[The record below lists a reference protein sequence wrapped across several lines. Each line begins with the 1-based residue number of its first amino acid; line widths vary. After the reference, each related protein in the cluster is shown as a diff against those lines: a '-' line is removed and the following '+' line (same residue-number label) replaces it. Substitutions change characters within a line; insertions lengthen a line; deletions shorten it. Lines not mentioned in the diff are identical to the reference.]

1 MRHHRIN
8 VTIFLCVACLI
19 LGTVCAPKQV
29 NAKEADVAKNVI
41 TATDSTSKEILSQVG
56 LFSSFSNANILMF
69 NQVLKE
75 QQLSLKE
82 QQLSLK
88 EQQLS
93 LKEQQ
98 LSLKEQQLSLKEQQD
113 KLEKEEKEQEAK
125 KQEEVKKGWTH
136 EFHVTAYCGCYSCS
150 EGYGT
155 QTSTGVTAEAGKT
168 IAVDPDVVPYGS
180 KVQINGHTYV
190 AEDCGGAINGY
201 EIDIYMDEHSST
213 DRFGS
218 QYIVCTVY
226 TK

>member
-1 MRHHRIN
+1 MEVDILRHHRIN
-8 VTIFLCVACLI
+8 ITIFLCVACLI

-29 NAKEADVAKNVI
+29 NAKEADVAKDVI
-41 TATDSTSKEILSQVG
+41 TATDSASKETLSQVG

-75 QQLSLKE
+75 QQLSLEK
-82 QQLSLK
+82 
-88 EQQLS
+88 
-93 LKEQQ
+93 
-98 LSLKEQQLSLKEQQD
+98 QQD
-113 KLEKEEKEQEAK
+113 KLKKEEKEQEAK

-155 QTSTGVTAEAGKT
+155 QTSTGVTAEAGRT

-201 EIDIYMDEHSST
+201 DIDIYMDEHSST

>member
-1 MRHHRIN
+1 MEVDILRQHRIN
-8 VTIFLCVACLI
+8 ATIFLCVACLI
-19 LGTVCAPKQV
+19 LGMVCDPKQV

-41 TATDSTSKEILSQVG
+41 TATDSTSKKILSQVG

-75 QQLSLKE
+75 QQSSLKE
-82 QQLSLK
+82 QQLSLEK
-88 EQQLS
+88 
-93 LKEQQ
+93 
-98 LSLKEQQLSLKEQQD
+98 QQD
-113 KLEKEEKEQEAK
+113 KLKKEEKEQEAK

-155 QTSTGVTAEAGKT
+155 QTSTGVTAEAGRT

-226 TK
+226 TN

>member
-1 MRHHRIN
+1 MEVDILRQHRVN
-8 VTIFLCVACLI
+8 ATIFLCVACLI
-19 LGTVCAPKQV
+19 LGMVCDPKQV

-98 LSLKEQQLSLKEQQD
+98 LSLEKQQD
-113 KLEKEEKEQEAK
+113 KLKKEEKEQEAK

-155 QTSTGVTAEAGKT
+155 QTSTGVTAEAGRT

-226 TK
+226 TN

>member
-1 MRHHRIN
+1 MEVDILRQHRIN
-8 VTIFLCVACLI
+8 ATIFLCVACLI
-19 LGTVCAPKQV
+19 LGMVCDPKQV

-93 LKEQQ
+93 LEK
-98 LSLKEQQLSLKEQQD
+98 QQD
-113 KLEKEEKEQEAK
+113 KLKKEEKEQEAK

-155 QTSTGVTAEAGKT
+155 QTSTGVTAEAGRT

-226 TK
+226 TN

>member
-1 MRHHRIN
+1 MRQHRIN
-8 VTIFLCVACLI
+8 ATIFLCVACLI
-19 LGTVCAPKQV
+19 LGMVCDPKQV

-41 TATDSTSKEILSQVG
+41 TATDSTSKKILSQVG

-93 LKEQQ
+93 LEK
-98 LSLKEQQLSLKEQQD
+98 QQD
-113 KLEKEEKEQEAK
+113 KLKKEEKEQEAK

-155 QTSTGVTAEAGKT
+155 QTSTGVTAEAGRT

-226 TK
+226 TN

>member
-1 MRHHRIN
+1 MRQHRIN
-8 VTIFLCVACLI
+8 ATIFLCVACLI
-19 LGTVCAPKQV
+19 LGMVCDPKQV

-93 LKEQQ
+93 LEK
-98 LSLKEQQLSLKEQQD
+98 QQD
-113 KLEKEEKEQEAK
+113 KLKKEEKEQEAK

-155 QTSTGVTAEAGKT
+155 QTSTGVTAEAGRT
-168 IAVDPDVVPYGS
+168 IAADPDVVPYGS

-226 TK
+226 TN

>member
-93 LKEQQ
+93 LEK
-98 LSLKEQQLSLKEQQD
+98 QQD
-113 KLEKEEKEQEAK
+113 KLKKEEKEQEAK

-155 QTSTGVTAEAGKT
+155 QTSTGVTAEAGRT

-201 EIDIYMDEHSST
+201 DIDIYMDEHSST

>member
-56 LFSSFSNANILMF
+56 LFSSFSNATILMF

-75 QQLSLKE
+75 QQLN
-82 QQLSLK
+82 LK

-155 QTSTGVTAEAGKT
+155 QTSTGVTAEAGRT

>member
-1 MRHHRIN
+1 MRQHRIN
-8 VTIFLCVACLI
+8 ATIFLCVACLI
-19 LGTVCAPKQV
+19 LGMVCDPKQV

-93 LKEQQ
+93 LEK
-98 LSLKEQQLSLKEQQD
+98 QQD
-113 KLEKEEKEQEAK
+113 KLKKEEKEQEAK

-155 QTSTGVTAEAGKT
+155 QTSTGVTAEAGRT
-168 IAVDPDVVPYGS
+168 IAVDTDVVPYGS

-226 TK
+226 TN

>member
-69 NQVLKE
+69 NQV
-75 QQLSLKE
+75 
-82 QQLSLK
+82 LK

>member
-1 MRHHRIN
+1 MEVDILRQHRIN
-8 VTIFLCVACLI
+8 ATIFLCVACLI
-19 LGTVCAPKQV
+19 LGMVCDPKQV

-88 EQQLS
+88 
-93 LKEQQ
+93 K
-98 LSLKEQQLSLKEQQD
+98 QQD
-113 KLEKEEKEQEAK
+113 KLKKEEKEQEAK

-155 QTSTGVTAEAGKT
+155 QTSTGVTAEAGRT

-226 TK
+226 TN

>member
-1 MRHHRIN
+1 MEVDILRQHRIN
-8 VTIFLCVACLI
+8 ATIFLCVACLI
-19 LGTVCAPKQV
+19 LGMVCDPKQV

-41 TATDSTSKEILSQVG
+41 TATDSTSKKILSQVG

-93 LKEQQ
+93 LEK
-98 LSLKEQQLSLKEQQD
+98 QQD
-113 KLEKEEKEQEAK
+113 KLKKEEKEQEAK
-125 KQEEVKKGWTH
+125 KQEEVKKAWTH

-155 QTSTGVTAEAGKT
+155 QTSTGVTAEAGRT

-226 TK
+226 TN

>member
-1 MRHHRIN
+1 MEVDILRQHRIN
-8 VTIFLCVACLI
+8 ATIFLCVACLI
-19 LGTVCAPKQV
+19 LGMVCDPKQV

-41 TATDSTSKEILSQVG
+41 TATDSTSKKILSQVG

-88 EQQLS
+88 
-93 LKEQQ
+93 K
-98 LSLKEQQLSLKEQQD
+98 QQD
-113 KLEKEEKEQEAK
+113 KLKKEEKEQEAK

-155 QTSTGVTAEAGKT
+155 QTSTGVTAEAGRT

-226 TK
+226 TN

>member
-1 MRHHRIN
+1 MRQHRIN
-8 VTIFLCVACLI
+8 ATIFLCVACLI
-19 LGTVCAPKQV
+19 LGMVCDPKQV

-93 LKEQQ
+93 LEK
-98 LSLKEQQLSLKEQQD
+98 QQD
-113 KLEKEEKEQEAK
+113 KLKKEEKEQEAK
-125 KQEEVKKGWTH
+125 KQEEVKKAWTH

-155 QTSTGVTAEAGKT
+155 QTSTGVTAEAGRT

-226 TK
+226 TN

>member
-29 NAKEADVAKNVI
+29 NAKEADVAKDVI
-41 TATDSTSKEILSQVG
+41 TATDSASKETLSQVG

-88 EQQLS
+88 EQQ
-93 LKEQQ
+93 
-98 LSLKEQQLSLKEQQD
+98 D
-113 KLEKEEKEQEAK
+113 KLKKEEKEQEAK

-155 QTSTGVTAEAGKT
+155 QTSTGVTAEAGRT

-226 TK
+226 TN

>member
-93 LKEQQ
+93 LK
-98 LSLKEQQLSLKEQQD
+98 KQQD
-113 KLEKEEKEQEAK
+113 KLKKEEKEQEAK

-155 QTSTGVTAEAGKT
+155 QTSTGVTAEAGRT

>member
-1 MRHHRIN
+1 MEVDILRQHRIN
-8 VTIFLCVACLI
+8 ATIFLCVACLI
-19 LGTVCAPKQV
+19 LGMVCDPKQV

-75 QQLSLKE
+75 QQLSLK
-82 QQLSLK
+82 K
-88 EQQLS
+88 
-93 LKEQQ
+93 
-98 LSLKEQQLSLKEQQD
+98 QQD
-113 KLEKEEKEQEAK
+113 KLKKEEKEQEAK

-155 QTSTGVTAEAGKT
+155 QTSTGVTAEAGRT

-226 TK
+226 TN

>member
-1 MRHHRIN
+1 MRQHRIN
-8 VTIFLCVACLI
+8 ATIFLCVACLI
-19 LGTVCAPKQV
+19 LGMVCDPKQV

-93 LKEQQ
+93 LEK
-98 LSLKEQQLSLKEQQD
+98 QQD
-113 KLEKEEKEQEAK
+113 KLKKEEKEQEAK

-155 QTSTGVTAEAGKT
+155 QTSTGVTAEAGRT

-180 KVQINGHTYV
+180 KVQINDHTYV

-226 TK
+226 TN

>member
-1 MRHHRIN
+1 MRPHRIN
-8 VTIFLCVACLI
+8 TTIFLCVACLI
-19 LGTVCAPKQV
+19 LGMVCDPKQV

-41 TATDSTSKEILSQVG
+41 TATDSTSKKILSQVG

-93 LKEQQ
+93 LK
-98 LSLKEQQLSLKEQQD
+98 KQQD
-113 KLEKEEKEQEAK
+113 KLKKEEKEQEAK

-155 QTSTGVTAEAGKT
+155 QTSTGVTAEAGRT

>member
-1 MRHHRIN
+1 MRQHRIN
-8 VTIFLCVACLI
+8 TTIFLCVACLI
-19 LGTVCAPKQV
+19 LGMVCDPKQV

-93 LKEQQ
+93 LK
-98 LSLKEQQLSLKEQQD
+98 KQQD
-113 KLEKEEKEQEAK
+113 KLKKEEKEQEAK

-155 QTSTGVTAEAGKT
+155 QTSTGVTAEAGRT

>member
-1 MRHHRIN
+1 MRQHRIN
-8 VTIFLCVACLI
+8 ATIFLCVACLI
-19 LGTVCAPKQV
+19 LGMVCDPKQV

-41 TATDSTSKEILSQVG
+41 TATDSTSKKILSQVG
-56 LFSSFSNANILMF
+56 LFSSFSNSNILMF

-93 LKEQQ
+93 LK
-98 LSLKEQQLSLKEQQD
+98 KQQD
-113 KLEKEEKEQEAK
+113 KLKKEEKEQEAK

-155 QTSTGVTAEAGKT
+155 QTSTGVTAEAGRT

-226 TK
+226 TN

>member
-29 NAKEADVAKNVI
+29 NAKEADVAKVVI
-41 TATDSTSKEILSQVG
+41 TATDSASKETLSQVG

-75 QQLSLKE
+75 QQLSLEK
-82 QQLSLK
+82 
-88 EQQLS
+88 
-93 LKEQQ
+93 
-98 LSLKEQQLSLKEQQD
+98 QQD
-113 KLEKEEKEQEAK
+113 NLKKEEKEQEAK

-155 QTSTGVTAEAGKT
+155 QTSTGVTAEAGRT

-201 EIDIYMDEHSST
+201 DIDIYMDEHSST

>member
-29 NAKEADVAKNVI
+29 NAKEADVAKDVI
-41 TATDSTSKEILSQVG
+41 TATDSASKETLSQVG

-98 LSLKEQQLSLKEQQD
+98 D
-113 KLEKEEKEQEAK
+113 KLKKEEKEQEAK

-155 QTSTGVTAEAGKT
+155 QTSTGVTAEAGRT

-226 TK
+226 TN

>member
-1 MRHHRIN
+1 MEVDILRHHRIN

-88 EQQLS
+88 
-93 LKEQQ
+93 K
-98 LSLKEQQLSLKEQQD
+98 QQD
-113 KLEKEEKEQEAK
+113 KLKKEEKEQEAK

-155 QTSTGVTAEAGKT
+155 QTSTGVTAEAGRT

>member
-1 MRHHRIN
+1 MEVDILRHHRIN

-93 LKEQQ
+93 LEK
-98 LSLKEQQLSLKEQQD
+98 QQD
-113 KLEKEEKEQEAK
+113 KLKKEEKEQEPK

-155 QTSTGVTAEAGKT
+155 QTSTGVTAEAGRT

-201 EIDIYMDEHSST
+201 DIDIYMDEHSST

>member
-8 VTIFLCVACLI
+8 ITIFLCVACLI

-29 NAKEADVAKNVI
+29 NAKEADVAKDVI
-41 TATDSTSKEILSQVG
+41 TATDSASKETLSQVG

-75 QQLSLKE
+75 QQLSLEK
-82 QQLSLK
+82 
-88 EQQLS
+88 
-93 LKEQQ
+93 
-98 LSLKEQQLSLKEQQD
+98 QQD
-113 KLEKEEKEQEAK
+113 KLKKEEKQQEAK

-155 QTSTGVTAEAGKT
+155 QTSTGVTAEAGRT

-201 EIDIYMDEHSST
+201 DIDIYMDEHSST

>member
-1 MRHHRIN
+1 MRQHRIN
-8 VTIFLCVACLI
+8 ATIFLCVACLI
-19 LGTVCAPKQV
+19 LGMVCDPKQV

-41 TATDSTSKEILSQVG
+41 TATDSTSKKILSQVG

-75 QQLSLKE
+75 QQSSLKE

-93 LKEQQ
+93 LEK
-98 LSLKEQQLSLKEQQD
+98 QQD
-113 KLEKEEKEQEAK
+113 KLKKEEKEQEAK
-125 KQEEVKKGWTH
+125 KQEEVKKAWTH

-155 QTSTGVTAEAGKT
+155 QTSTGVTAEAGRT

-226 TK
+226 TN

>member
-1 MRHHRIN
+1 MEVDILRQHRIN
-8 VTIFLCVACLI
+8 ATIFLCIACLI
-19 LGTVCAPKQV
+19 LGMFCDPKQV

-82 QQLSLK
+82 QQLSL
-88 EQQLS
+88 
-93 LKEQQ
+93 
-98 LSLKEQQLSLKEQQD
+98 
-113 KLEKEEKEQEAK
+113 EKEQEAK
-125 KQEEVKKGWTH
+125 KQEEVKKAWTH

-155 QTSTGVTAEAGKT
+155 QTSTGVTAEAGRT

-180 KVQINGHTYV
+180 KVQINDHTYV

-226 TK
+226 TN

>member
-41 TATDSTSKEILSQVG
+41 TATDSTSKKILSQVG

-93 LKEQQ
+93 LEK
-98 LSLKEQQLSLKEQQD
+98 QQD
-113 KLEKEEKEQEAK
+113 KLKKEEKEQEAK

-155 QTSTGVTAEAGKT
+155 QTSTGVTAEAGRT

>member
-82 QQLSLK
+82 QQ
-88 EQQLS
+88 
-93 LKEQQ
+93 
-98 LSLKEQQLSLKEQQD
+98 D

-155 QTSTGVTAEAGKT
+155 QTSTGVTAEAGRT
-168 IAVDPDVVPYGS
+168 IAVDPNVVPYGS

>member
-1 MRHHRIN
+1 MEVDILRQHRITA
-8 VTIFLCVACLI
+8 TIFLCIAWLI
-19 LGTVCAPKQV
+19 LGMFCDPKQV

-93 LKEQQ
+93 LEK
-98 LSLKEQQLSLKEQQD
+98 QQD
-113 KLEKEEKEQEAK
+113 KLKKEEKEQEAK

-155 QTSTGVTAEAGKT
+155 QTSTGVTAEAGRT

-226 TK
+226 TN

>member
-1 MRHHRIN
+1 MRQHRIN
-8 VTIFLCVACLI
+8 ATIFLCVACLI
-19 LGTVCAPKQV
+19 LGMVCDPKQV

-75 QQLSLKE
+75 QQLSLEK
-82 QQLSLK
+82 
-88 EQQLS
+88 
-93 LKEQQ
+93 
-98 LSLKEQQLSLKEQQD
+98 QQD
-113 KLEKEEKEQEAK
+113 KLKKEEKEQEAK

-155 QTSTGVTAEAGKT
+155 QTSTGVTAEAGRT

-226 TK
+226 TN

>member
-19 LGTVCAPKQV
+19 LGMVCDPKQV

-41 TATDSTSKEILSQVG
+41 TATDSTSKETLSQVG

-75 QQLSLKE
+75 QQ
-82 QQLSLK
+82 
-88 EQQLS
+88 
-93 LKEQQ
+93 
-98 LSLKEQQLSLKEQQD
+98 D
-113 KLEKEEKEQEAK
+113 KLEKEENEQEAK

-155 QTSTGVTAEAGKT
+155 QTSTGVTAEAGRT

>member
-1 MRHHRIN
+1 MEVDILRQHRIN
-8 VTIFLCVACLI
+8 ATIFLCVACLI
-19 LGTVCAPKQV
+19 LGMVCDPKQV

-82 QQLSLK
+82 QQLSLEK
-88 EQQLS
+88 
-93 LKEQQ
+93 
-98 LSLKEQQLSLKEQQD
+98 QQD
-113 KLEKEEKEQEAK
+113 KLKKEEKEQEAK
-125 KQEEVKKGWTH
+125 KQEEVKKAWTH

-155 QTSTGVTAEAGKT
+155 QTSTGVTAEAGRT

-226 TK
+226 TN

>member
-1 MRHHRIN
+1 MRQHRIN
-8 VTIFLCVACLI
+8 ATIFLCVACLI
-19 LGTVCAPKQV
+19 LGMVCDPKQV

-41 TATDSTSKEILSQVG
+41 TATDSTSKKILSQVG

-93 LKEQQ
+93 LEK
-98 LSLKEQQLSLKEQQD
+98 QQD
-113 KLEKEEKEQEAK
+113 KLKKEEKEQEAK
-125 KQEEVKKGWTH
+125 KQEEVKKAWTH

-155 QTSTGVTAEAGKT
+155 QTSTGVTAEAGRT

-226 TK
+226 TN

>member
-1 MRHHRIN
+1 MRQHRIN
-8 VTIFLCVACLI
+8 ATIFLCVACLI
-19 LGTVCAPKQV
+19 LGMVCDPKQV

-93 LKEQQ
+93 LEK
-98 LSLKEQQLSLKEQQD
+98 QQD
-113 KLEKEEKEQEAK
+113 KLKKEEKEQEAK

-155 QTSTGVTAEAGKT
+155 QTSTGVTAEAGRT

-226 TK
+226 TN

>member
-29 NAKEADVAKNVI
+29 NAKEADVAKDVI
-41 TATDSTSKEILSQVG
+41 TATDSASKETLSQVG

-82 QQLSLK
+82 QQLSLEK
-88 EQQLS
+88 
-93 LKEQQ
+93 
-98 LSLKEQQLSLKEQQD
+98 QQD
-113 KLEKEEKEQEAK
+113 KLKKEEKEQEAK

-155 QTSTGVTAEAGKT
+155 QTSTGVTAEAGRT

-226 TK
+226 TN

>member
-1 MRHHRIN
+1 MEVDILRQHRIN
-8 VTIFLCVACLI
+8 ATIFLCVACLI
-19 LGTVCAPKQV
+19 LGMVCDPKQV

-41 TATDSTSKEILSQVG
+41 TATDSTSKKILSQVG

-82 QQLSLK
+82 QQLSLEK
-88 EQQLS
+88 
-93 LKEQQ
+93 
-98 LSLKEQQLSLKEQQD
+98 QQD
-113 KLEKEEKEQEAK
+113 KLKKEEKEQEAK

-155 QTSTGVTAEAGKT
+155 QTSTGVTAEAGRT

>member
-1 MRHHRIN
+1 MRQHRIN
-8 VTIFLCVACLI
+8 ATIFLCVACLI
-19 LGTVCAPKQV
+19 LGMVCDPKQV

-82 QQLSLK
+82 QQ
-88 EQQLS
+88 
-93 LKEQQ
+93 
-98 LSLKEQQLSLKEQQD
+98 D
-113 KLEKEEKEQEAK
+113 KLKKEEKEQEAK
-125 KQEEVKKGWTH
+125 KQEEVKKAWTH

-155 QTSTGVTAEAGKT
+155 QTSTGVTAEAGRT

-226 TK
+226 TN